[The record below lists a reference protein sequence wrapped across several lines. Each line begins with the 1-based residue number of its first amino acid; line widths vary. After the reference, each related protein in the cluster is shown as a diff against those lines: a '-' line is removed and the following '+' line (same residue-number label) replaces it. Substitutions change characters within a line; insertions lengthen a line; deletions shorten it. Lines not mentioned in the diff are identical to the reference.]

1 MKFSVTETI
10 WGGVGRN
17 SNRKK
22 KDTGTFPPKITVR
35 RREGEPF
42 NVLFL
47 SKRGVSR
54 APMAREALRHL
65 VRQGNL
71 QGAFRIKCRGIRPEY
86 DSCPVDL
93 RMREVSSNREY
104 SLPAFSKLVKNK
116 DLKEANL
123 ILTMGLES
131 VSFVKKNKEKI
142 TGSARPFEHFLP
154 AGSEPFLPDPFLQ
167 RTEDYETHY
176 AKLIASIED
185 GCQDLFDSIPF
196 LS

>member
-10 WGGVGRN
+10 WEGRN
-17 SNRKK
+17 ANRKK

-35 RREGEPF
+35 RLEGEPF

-47 SKRGVSR
+47 SKRGISR
-54 APMAREALRHL
+54 APMAREAMRHL

-86 DSCPVDL
+86 DSCPIDL
-93 RMREVSSNREY
+93 RMREVSCNREY
-104 SLPAFSKLVKNK
+104 SLPAFSKLVKEK

-123 ILTMGLES
+123 ILAMGIES
-131 VSFVKKNKEKI
+131 VSFVKENKEKI
-142 TGSARPFEHFLP
+142 NGSTRPFEQFLP

-167 RTEDYETHY
+167 RTDDYETHY
-176 AKLIASIED
+176 SKLIASIEE
-185 GCQDLFDSIPF
+185 GCQDLLDSIPF